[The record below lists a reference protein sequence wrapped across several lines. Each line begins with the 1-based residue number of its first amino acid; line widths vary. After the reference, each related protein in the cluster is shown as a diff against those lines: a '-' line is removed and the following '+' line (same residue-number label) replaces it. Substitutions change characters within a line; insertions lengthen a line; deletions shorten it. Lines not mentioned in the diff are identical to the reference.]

1 MICIASSWWLDDKE
15 DGCLVNPTGCRR
27 TRQPVTL
34 RPMIPTQTLLT
45 ENALAEEFVSAFR
58 ERRLAEKFFYWFPL
72 SVRAWLAL
80 CYDGAYR
87 NYVRSRSLVARSA
100 DALAPH
106 FAPRPPEVVSLR
118 AGPGDQHLLLLE
130 ALRSHGVRVAYL
142 PVDTHQ

>member
-72 SVRAWLAL
+72 SVRACLAL
-80 CYDGAYR
+80 CSDGAYR
-87 NYVRSRSLVARSA
+87 NYVRSRSPIGRPPDPLPRH
-100 DALAPH
+100 L
-106 FAPRPPEVVSLR
+106 APRPPDVVT
-118 AGPGDQHLLLLE
+118 PC
-130 ALRSHGVRVAYL
+130 
-142 PVDTHQ
+142 